1 MRIIKNMLVNRSYH
15 KLVIA
20 HFENSKNVG
29 KFDTNDNNIGTGL
42 VGCSCLWGRNEITN
56 KSC

>member
-1 MRIIKNMLVNRSYH
+1 MLFNRSYH

-20 HFENSKNVG
+20 HFENPKNVG
-29 KFDTNDNNIGTGL
+29 KLDTNDYNIGTGL
-42 VGCSCLWGRNEITN
+42 VGAPACGGRNEITN